1 MVINLK
7 KEIIFQSLQLFFA
20 QFAVAKK
27 LPKKNLIA
35 KDKKK
40 IIFFL
45 FFQGYLMLF
54 QRICNEIIGLLLEQP
69 ELYRAFFACLFL
81 DIK

>member
-27 LPKKNLIA
+27 LPKKKLDCERQKKNYFLPFFPRLFDAISANL
-35 KDKKK
+35 
-40 IIFFL
+40 
-45 FFQGYLMLF
+45 Q
-54 QRICNEIIGLLLEQP
+54 
-69 ELYRAFFACLFL
+69 
-81 DIK
+81 